1 MPEPN
6 FDERVSI
13 LSLSDN
19 ITKYIETYS
28 QMSIS
33 SEKDCKSMGCLFIW
47 NITLVMYVR
56 LSLTRKN
63 ICNLID

>member
-19 ITKYIETYS
+19 ITKYIETD
-28 QMSIS
+28 IH
-33 SEKDCKSMGCLFIW
+33 K
-47 NITLVMYVR
+47 
-56 LSLTRKN
+56 
-63 ICNLID
+63 